1 MNAKVLLLVTLTAS
15 LLMGCGEGDSSCFAS
30 KPLADGASTK
40 VQVEVVTKPGLD
52 VNIIGTLDVNGG
64 LYTTPVKE
72 IGPETDLPLGT
83 YVGRVSRAKDELT
96 LDVEG
101 QTIQLTGPR
110 GCD

>member
-1 MNAKVLLLVTLTAS
+1 MNAKVLLLVTLTAG
-15 LLMGCGEGDSSCFAS
+15 LLMGCGEDAGSCIAS

-72 IGPETDLPLGT
+72 VGPETDLPLGT
-83 YVGRVSRAKDELT
+83 YDGLVSLASDELT
-96 LDVEG
+96 LEVEG
-101 QTIQLTGPR
+101 QTIQLSGPE